1 MDWDFEDV
9 SATFKKVSKQ
19 VITIGREGALMPDI
33 TRILE
38 LLTESLEKLFLECH
52 RVGAIPKKI
61 KPQFPSSNNLNIKF
75 SLKQIQTVLTTVKNL
90 FSALSRFIQ
99 KYSDEPFNVLTY
111 LNMNRIAK
119 AERNVKLA
127 HDRMQVLMKMGY
139 LLKVQN
145 AGIVMRC
152 AVRWLR
158 KTRQSKREQ
167 INATLP
173 LDDDEPVPV
182 TPKKLKEDQPDPAET
197 SEFQSGL
204 FD

>member
-75 SLKQIQTVLTTVKNL
+75 SLKQI
-90 FSALSRFIQ
+90 
-99 KYSDEPFNVLTY
+99 
-111 LNMNRIAK
+111 
-119 AERNVKLA
+119 
-127 HDRMQVLMKMGY
+127 
-139 LLKVQN
+139 
-145 AGIVMRC
+145 
-152 AVRWLR
+152 
-158 KTRQSKREQ
+158 
-167 INATLP
+167 
-173 LDDDEPVPV
+173 
-182 TPKKLKEDQPDPAET
+182 
-197 SEFQSGL
+197 
-204 FD
+204 